1 MLDRAAMRIRRRGGG
16 EPPTTSGL
24 PRGNLPIADQPYSG
38 PVADDAKDP
47 ESVFAPIEPLCPP
60 AGAPDVLVLLD
71 DRCFGASSTFGGPC
85 AAPVING
92 RPHNVIGRPRSVVFW
107 QITGKQQQEGSP
119 ESHPCWWAR
128 QGLNLPP
135 LPCQKRRGSAVRIA
149 VSPRSPP
156 TVHAEVMRSLGGS
169 SSRRPVAMI
178 SGAASVAPTMQV
190 RGWGRGRCSAAAWSV
205 AVWECSGAELVIKSA
220 AV

>member
-85 AAPVING
+85 AAPVMA
-92 RPHNVIGRPRSVVFW
+92 RLSV
-107 QITGKQQQEGSP
+107 G
-119 ESHPCWWAR
+119 
-128 QGLNLPP
+128 GLGYNPFHTTALCAPP
-135 LPCQKRRGSAVRIA
+135 DRR
-149 VSPRSPP
+149 
-156 TVHAEVMRSLGGS
+156 
-169 SSRRPVAMI
+169 
-178 SGAASVAPTMQV
+178 
-190 RGWGRGRCSAAAWSV
+190 C
-205 AVWECSGAELVIKSA
+205 
-220 AV
+220 